1 MQYARIYRNYNSKKE
16 YKYNVTIKE
25 SDLFIISDKYLKK
38 EAYSIL
44 LKYRIQIENFIKT
57 CPEFLKSLTPI
68 EFKNNKPEIINEMLI
83 ASKKANVGPFAS
95 VAGAISQFVCKDLK
109 KLCNEVIIENGGDIY
124 IDTQNERLVQIY
136 SNHFDN
142 IGIKIKKEMQPIA
155 ICSSSAKI
163 GHSLSFGKADLV
175 VVIGKNAP
183 ICDAFATSI
192 CNKIRNENN
201 LQNVLNNVKEKSIYG
216 IIAISNNKIAIK
228 GKIEFVK
235 IKN

>member
-16 YKYNVTIKE
+16 YRYNVTIKE

-38 EAYSIL
+38 EAFSIL
-44 LKYRIQIENFIKT
+44 LKYRKQIENFIKN
-57 CPEFLKSLTPI
+57 CPEFIKSLTPLEI
-68 EFKNNKPEIINEMLI
+68 KNVNIEIIKEMLI
-83 ASKKANVGPFAS
+83 AGEKANVGPFAA
-95 VAGAISQFVCKDLK
+95 VAGAISQFVCKDLR

-136 SNHFDN
+136 SNMFKN

-163 GHSLSFGKADLV
+163 GHSLSFGRADLV
-175 VVIGKNAP
+175 VVIGKNGA
-183 ICDAFATSI
+183 ICDAFATSL
-192 CNKIRNENN
+192 CNKIKDKNN

-216 IIAISNNKIAIK
+216 IIAILNNKIAIK

-235 IKN
+235 IKG